1 MKRNFLMLMVIGLL
15 LGGSLVARVT
25 AEQPK
30 NERAFVQIN
39 EAVKFRGVF
48 LRGRYLFVHDAEKM
62 AKGEDCTWIYDAS
75 GRLVTSFHCE
85 PVERPKADAFKMIV
99 SHRTGSFD
107 ISEVR
112 EIQFAGSTEGHLV
125 P

>member
-30 NERAFVQIN
+30 NERAFVQLN
-39 EAVKFRGVF
+39 EAVKCRGVF
-48 LRGRYLFVHDAEKM
+48 LPARYPFPHEPGTM
-62 AKGEDCTWIYDAS
+62 SKGAACTWICDAS

-85 PVERPKADAFKMIV
+85 RVERPKADAFKMIV